1 MKWKGTYREE
11 GWKRAA
17 ANARSV
23 GVTYKMWE
31 RDDYATWSL
40 PALEAG
46 YSALLQGK
54 EAFEELHLKL
64 FEAFFSKGVNIGRQE
79 EVLEVAKQA
88 EKLDLDRF
96 LKDYEDGK
104 GRDEVLEKCEEAMRI
119 HQVTAIPTVLFDGGR
134 RIVGAVA
141 LEEYLKVLKELG
153 ISS

>member
-1 MKWKGTYREE
+1 MRWKGTYREE

-23 GVTYKMWE
+23 GILYKMWE

-54 EAFEELHLKL
+54 EAFEELHFKL
-64 FEAFFSKGVNIGRQE
+64 FDAFFSKGVNIGRRE
-79 EVLEVAKQA
+79 EVLEVARQA

-96 LKDYEDGK
+96 LKDYGDEK
-104 GRDEVLEKCEEAMRI
+104 IRDEVLLKCDEAMRTY
-119 HQVTAIPTVLFDGGR
+119 QVTAIPTVLFDGGR
-134 RIVGAVA
+134 RIVGAVP
-141 LEEYLKVLKELG
+141 LEEYLKVLNELG
-153 ISS
+153 IGS